1 MEILN
6 IFRII
11 FNDNKCI
18 YKYYFDFKF
27 LGIGVLIGKIFFF
40 CLFIGKYCK
49 IIYVV

>member
-27 LGIGVLIGKIFFF
+27 LGIGGLIVKYFFF
-40 CLFIGKYCK
+40 VYLLVSIVK
-49 IIYVV
+49 